1 MDQVVV
7 THAYSPPEFDSVKQ
21 LANATARVVR
31 VRFRWSCAA
40 TEMANLVCCILA
52 PCSLE
57 SFVLA
62 VLDRSPVGDG
72 FDSLGSFFIQG
83 FVHSDSAHPGAFV
96 PEKIKLHVAG
106 ARIKNHFIQW
116 FQGIMQVWNTFQYP
130 LRSRL

>member
-7 THAYSPPEFDSVKQ
+7 PHAYSPPEFDSVKQ

-57 SFVLA
+57 AFVFA
-62 VLDRSPVGDG
+62 QPFSARRRDG
-72 FDSLGSFFIQG
+72 FDSLGSFFIQV
-83 FVHSDSAHPGAFV
+83 FVHSDVPPNLAFNNFENRGLV
-96 PEKIKLHVAG
+96 DSV
-106 ARIKNHFIQW
+106 FIRQ
-116 FQGIMQVWNTFQYP
+116 TFD
-130 LRSRL
+130 